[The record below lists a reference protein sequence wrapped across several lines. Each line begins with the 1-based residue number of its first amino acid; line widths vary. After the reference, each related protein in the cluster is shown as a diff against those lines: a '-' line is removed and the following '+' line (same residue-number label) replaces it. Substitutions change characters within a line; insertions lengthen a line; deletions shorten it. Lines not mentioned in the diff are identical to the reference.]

1 MLGKTVLYKLLDN
14 RRLEIL
20 RVGIVTR
27 VYDTGEVDLAVFAQW
42 DDYAHPLDQPVKKL
56 RKVAIGDGVGECR
69 LQDDAPRLI
78 SDAGAI
84 ENVNLEPGA
93 ATIVPKKWFQMNA
106 EERKAYRE
114 AKKENGGVHTS

>member
-27 VYDTGEVDLAVFAQW
+27 VYETGEVDLAVFAQW

-56 RKVAIGDGVGECR
+56 RKVALGDGVGECV
-69 LQDDAPRLI
+69 LI
-78 SDAGAI
+78 
-84 ENVNLEPGA
+84 EEPKA
-93 ATIVPKKWFQMNA
+93 VAVPKSWFQMNA
-106 EERKAYRE
+106 EERKAYQE
-114 AKKENGGVHTS
+114 AKKENGGVHAE